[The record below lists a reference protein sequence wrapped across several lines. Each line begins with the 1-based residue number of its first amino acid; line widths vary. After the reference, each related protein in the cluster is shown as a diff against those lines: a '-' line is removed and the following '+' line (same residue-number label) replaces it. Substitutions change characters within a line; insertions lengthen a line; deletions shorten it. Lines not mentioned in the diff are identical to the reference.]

1 MTPDSPMK
9 LVSELLDL
17 PLYDTEGKYC
27 GIVDD
32 VELQGGPGRELQL
45 KALLIGPGAYSG
57 RMPAWA
63 MRIVAKLAGNRL
75 TRVPMDKVRT
85 IQSAVHLECPGRDLG
100 LQKGDIAAGKWLPQW
115 GAL

>member
-1 MTPDSPMK
+1 MTPDSPIK

-17 PLYDTEGKYC
+17 PLFDTEGKYC

-32 VELQGGPGRELQL
+32 VELDGAPGKPLKL
-45 KALLIGPGAYSG
+45 KALLVGPGAYVG

-63 MRIVAKLAGNRL
+63 MWLVKRIAGDRI
-75 TRVPMDKVRT
+75 TRVPMDKVRSIGT
-85 IQSAVHLECPGRDLG
+85 AVHLECPGRDLG
-100 LQKGDIAAGKWLPQW
+100 LHKSETAAGKWVPRW

>member
-1 MTPDSPMK
+1 MTPDSPIK

-17 PLYDTEGKYC
+17 PLFDTEGKYC

-32 VELQGGPGRELQL
+32 VELEGAPGKPL
-45 KALLIGPGAYSG
+45 KLNALLVGPGAYAG

-63 MRIVAKLAGNRL
+63 MWLVKRIAGDRI
-75 TRVPMDKVRT
+75 THVPMDKVRSIGT
-85 IQSAVHLECPGRDLG
+85 AVHLECPGRDLG
-100 LQKGDIAAGKWLPQW
+100 LHKSETAAGKWVPRW